1 MRVLVTG
8 AAGFIGSHV
17 TRILVSRGDEVI
29 ALERPGADKSRI
41 SDVVGQ
47 VEYRECDLGDAPLLQ
62 TTVSQIRPEIC
73 AHMAWYTEHGKY
85 WHAPENLDCVMNSL
99 ALVRLLANCGC
110 KRILVAGTCAEY
122 DWSHERL
129 IEGVTPCIPRTLYGA
144 SKYALFLMLEKFCA
158 MRSMALAWPRYNFIY
173 GPGEAPGRLVPTIIR
188 KLLSGKDVPLT
199 HGLQKRD
206 FLYVEDVASA
216 TVAVLKSS
224 VCGPVNIGSGQPVV
238 IREVAETVSRIIGG
252 SGRLLFG
259 AVPVSADEPD
269 ALMPDVGRLN
279 NEVGWAPA
287 WDLRRGLEATI
298 AWWKSQTR

>member
-29 ALERPGADKSRI
+29 VLERPGADKSRI
-41 SDVVGQ
+41 SDVVGRL
-47 VEYRECDLGDAPLLQ
+47 EYRECDLGDTPLLQ
-62 TTVSQIRPEIC
+62 TTVSQTRPEMC
-73 AHMAWYTEHGKY
+73 AHMAWYTVHGKY

-99 ALVRLLANCGC
+99 VLVRLLADCGC

-158 MRSMALAWPRYNFIY
+158 MRSMPLAWPRYNFIY
-173 GPGEAPGRLVPTIIR
+173 GPGEHPARLVPTIVR

-224 VCGPVNIGSGQPVV
+224 VCGPVNIGSGQPVA
-238 IREVAETVSRIIGG
+238 IREVAETISRIIGG

-279 NEVGWAPA
+279 NEVGWQHHLSLAEGIQ
-287 WDLRRGLEATI
+287 RTI
-298 AWWKSQTR
+298 DSFRDGKV